1 MATILITGSNQG
13 IGFEFARQYA
23 ADGWNVIACCR
34 TPDKADEL
42 QALAD
47 KNSTIWIE
55 QLDVCD
61 HSAIDALGAKY
72 KNTSLDVLLNNAG
85 IIGPIPIADHIHR
98 QHFGSMDYAVWQQV
112 LETNTFAPIKLAETF
127 VHAIAASEQKKI
139 INISSNV
146 GSISER
152 CLPAIA
158 YGSSKTA
165 LNKATT
171 IVAEQLRDRGI
182 IVALFCPGA
191 VKTRMDAWGQA
202 GVGIEDSVSSLRPL
216 IETLTISD
224 SGCFRDYTG
233 RTIAW

>member
-1 MATILITGSNQG
+1 M
-13 IGFEFARQYA
+13 
-23 ADGWNVIACCR
+23 
-34 TPDKADEL
+34 
-42 QALAD
+42 
-47 KNSTIWIE
+47 
-55 QLDVCD
+55 
-61 HSAIDALGAKY
+61 
-72 KNTSLDVLLNNAG
+72 
-85 IIGPIPIADHIHR
+85 
-98 QHFGSMDYAVWQQV
+98 
-112 LETNTFAPIKLAETF
+112 
-127 VHAIAASEQKKI
+127 
-139 INISSNV
+139 

-224 SGCFRDYTG
+224 SGSFRDYTG